1 MKLRSKKAYIAV
13 GSTLMVCLIVI
24 VGFVIINKK
33 QSNIFVNIDD
43 LEPEYVEK
51 YFDDYEKLNKKND
64 KSNILI
70 VTTKKKLKDTY
81 GATDVVNAPNNQYFL
96 QYSSEEEKNR
106 ALEKFNK
113 EEPDMDVSENTVSE
127 ISEDTVL
134 VSNYNSWGV
143 EAMGIDTLLDEF
155 QGKELNDVTV
165 AIVDTGLDVDVFN
178 ASFAGRLAGTYNVLE
193 NNDNMY
199 DNNGHGTHIAGTIA
213 ESTPSSVK
221 ILPVKVSDT
230 KNIYETDTIT
240 AINYVTYNKNAD
252 VMNMSFGSAVYSQ
265 GEYIAI
271 EAARQNNIISVA
283 AAGNENSSN
292 SSYPASFDN
301 TISIAA
307 VDSSKTKASFSNYGD
322 GIMFSTPG
330 VDIKSIA
337 SKEENR
343 VMSGTSMATPHAVSA
358 IANLKSL
365 NKNLAYDNI
374 VTILRRYSD
383 DLGDI
388 GWDEYYGY
396 GFINFK
402 DAKVCDGTDCDEYN
416 VFKKSSRDNL
426 DEVITGYEIE
436 PVLTTYNYGSVNNIL
451 NTKVNLK
458 FSNGKIKEYKLYDI
472 TNLEMS
478 DYDPY
483 SLEKQTIS
491 IKFTTSIGFK
501 VEGSFDVTNPAE
513 YESVWEYQNVGDNNI
528 ELTGFK
534 DTSFTNTL
542 LYFPSVIDG
551 YSVTGIADRDTSMFL
566 EAKDSF
572 IKVRKIF
579 LPSSIVKVGNK
590 AFYMAGT
597 ISGIN
602 VVKSYADNLSVGDY
616 AFMGVQSLYDLEASI
631 SYVGDYAFAYTM
643 SLSDFTFSDNIT
655 HIGNRAFQ
663 SSFTEGIITIPESV
677 TEIGESAFIY
687 SGLKEI
693 KFLNKMETIPSQM
706 MQGNL
711 YLEKVTLPEGLK
723 EIGSNAFSGNTKL
736 NTINLP
742 NSLTTIGNN
751 AFAGSFNGGK
761 LVIPKNVTLI
771 GTNALKATGLTEVE
785 FLNKME
791 TIPSQMMYNSSN
803 LERVVL
809 PEGLKEIGESAFYLC
824 DKLNTINLPNSLTT
838 IGNNAFGHAFDS
850 SKDTTIVIPE
860 SVTSL
865 GSLAFSE
872 SGLKEAIVLGNTLS
886 ISMFNGSKNLE
897 KVTLPETLIEIP
909 NYAFEN
915 CKNLKTINLPENL
928 YIIGDGS
935 FKGCESLSSLNLP
948 ETVMQIGESAY
959 SGAFKTTNDI
969 KITIPRNVTVIGKY
983 AFEKTNI
990 KEVEFLNSIAK
1001 IPVKMFQYNNNLEKV
1016 VLPDRIKEIDDNA
1029 FYNCK
1034 KLKTINLPDSL
1045 TTLGYSV
1052 FGYSFDPDYNTKITI
1067 PESVTSID
1075 TYTFAWSNIKE
1086 VTILSDIKTLPSNT
1100 FYSTS
1105 KLEKVTLPETIT
1117 EIGDSAFEYSNL
1129 KIFNFSKN
1137 LKRIGSSAFEESNIE
1152 NANLPDGVTEIDDSA
1167 FRGCKKLQ
1175 TINLP
1180 DSLTTLDYS
1189 VFESAFDPDY
1199 DTKITIP
1206 KSVTSIGKYIFE
1218 YSNVK
1223 EVTILSD
1230 IETLPSSAFYKAS
1243 KLEKVVLPSKLVK
1256 LDGYDFT
1263 DCTSLKSIYFDKNIS
1278 SIVDDRNVFGG
1289 LKDTLTF
1296 YVYSNTVPKTYAKSK
1311 NINYVQIDPDTIDVK
1326 NIKSKYSAFEK
1337 VNIDDV
1343 SLELT
1348 YDEKTTRKETIS
1360 NNIEIVYPDSR
1371 EDFRYGDTSIKVI
1384 AYNERGYKVEKDV
1397 NVEVVKATPK
1407 YTVPKNLTAEI
1418 GQKLYDISLP
1428 ENFAWTSD
1436 NVTFDKN
1443 GRYKFTATYTPT
1455 DLTNYEVVNNIEITV
1470 NVGDVS
1476 SLYTIT
1482 YNSNDENGL
1491 TSTQEVEENVKTK
1504 LNKNTFTRDGYEFVG
1519 WNTKTD
1525 GKGIAYTD
1533 EQEVSIKDDLVLY
1546 AQWEKVN
1553 TDITFDA
1560 NGGTV
1565 SIDSM
1570 KIPDDGY
1577 YGELPIPY
1585 KENAGFVNWACKSD
1599 GTMVSYSDEVS
1610 CTELVAVWVDN
1621 AYTFILDANGGT
1633 LSALFDNSGS
1643 YLRINSRELLSS
1655 FFLNNNK
1662 YTIDKNMFVRNDKT
1676 FKEWNTKADGS
1687 GKTYF
1692 EGELIG
1698 KDDVVLENNTFKL
1711 YAIWEDYFDYRIKD
1725 YYVDETNHYI
1735 SKIMAG
1741 TSGEDFKKKIEHSER
1756 YGVEVDTKNIDGK
1769 EVMYTGGKTRI
1780 YQGGNVY
1787 VTYTNIVIGDVN
1799 GDGAI
1804 NSADLLRIR
1813 QHLLGSKYLRGENFL
1828 ASDINY
1834 DSDINSADLLRVR
1847 QHLLGTKTIS

>member
-33 QSNIFVNIDD
+33 QTNIFVNIDD

-96 QYSSEEEKNR
+96 QYSSEEEKNK
-106 ALEKFNK
+106 ALEMFNK

-230 KNIYETDTIT
+230 REMYETDIIT

-252 VMNMSFGSAVYSQ
+252 VMNMSFGGYAYSQ

-283 AAGNENSSN
+283 GAGNNNLSDLF
-292 SSYPASFDN
+292 YPASFDN
-301 TISIAA
+301 TISITA
-307 VDSSKTKASFSNYGD
+307 VDSNKTKASFSNYGEA
-322 GIMFSTPG
+322 IMFSTPG
-330 VDIKSIA
+330 VNIKSIA
-337 SKEENR
+337 SKEENS

-388 GWDEYYGY
+388 GWDQYYGY
-396 GFINFK
+396 GFINFA
-402 DAKVCDGTDCDEYN
+402 DAKVCDGADCDEFN

-426 DEVITGYEIE
+426 DEEVDGYEIE

-451 NTKVNLK
+451 NSKVVLK
-458 FSNGKIKEYKLYDI
+458 FTNGKTKEYKLYDI
-472 TNLEMS
+472 NNLEIS

-483 SLEKQTIS
+483 SLEKQTIN
-491 IKFTTSIGFK
+491 IKFTTSLGIK
-501 VEGSFDVTNPAE
+501 VDGSFEVTNPTD

-590 AFYMAGT
+590 AFYMGGSAL
-597 ISGIN
+597 GIN
-602 VVKSYADNLSVGDY
+602 VVKSYADNLSVGNL
-616 AFMGVQSLYDLEASI
+616 AFSDASSLYDLEANI
-631 SYVGDYAFAYTM
+631 SYVGDFAFGGAR
-643 SLSDFTFSDNIT
+643 SLPNFPFSDSIT
-655 HIGNRAFQ
+655 HIGYGAFD
-663 SSFTEGIITIPESV
+663 SAFNNGVITIPESV
-677 TEIGESAFIY
+677 TEIGEQAFRA

-693 KFLNKMETIPSQM
+693 KFLNDNKIELIPSKM
-706 MQGNL
+706 MS
-711 YLEKVTLPEGLK
+711 YSDSLEKVTLPEGIK
-723 EIGSNAFSGNTKL
+723 EIGEMAFSNTKKL

-742 NSLTTIGNN
+742 ESLTTLGDSVFSE
-751 AFAGSFNGGK
+751 AFNGGK
-761 LVIPKNVTLI
+761 LVIPKNVTTI
-771 GTNALKATGLTEVE
+771 GTNALYKTGLKEIE

-791 TIPSQMMYNSSN
+791 TIPTNMMYYSSN
-803 LERVVL
+803 LEKVVL
-809 PEGLKEIGESAFYLC
+809 PEGLKEIGDSAFRLC
-824 DKLNTINLPNSLTT
+824 NKLITINLPESLTT
-838 IGNNAFGHAFDS
+838 IGSSAFEEAFDS
-850 SKDTTIVIPE
+850 SKAPTIVIP
-860 SVTSL
+860 
-865 GSLAFSE
+865 
-872 SGLKEAIVLGNTLS
+872 
-886 ISMFNGSKNLE
+886 KN
-897 KVTLPETLIEIP
+897 
-909 NYAFEN
+909 
-915 CKNLKTINLPENL
+915 
-928 YIIGDGS
+928 
-935 FKGCESLSSLNLP
+935 
-948 ETVMQIGESAY
+948 
-959 SGAFKTTNDI
+959 
-969 KITIPRNVTVIGKY
+969 
-983 AFEKTNI
+983 
-990 KEVEFLNSIAK
+990 
-1001 IPVKMFQYNNNLEKV
+1001 
-1016 VLPDRIKEIDDNA
+1016 
-1029 FYNCK
+1029 
-1034 KLKTINLPDSL
+1034 
-1045 TTLGYSV
+1045 
-1052 FGYSFDPDYNTKITI
+1052 
-1067 PESVTSID
+1067 VTSIRGSV
-1075 TYTFAWSNIKE
+1075 FKKSGLKE
-1086 VTILSDIKTLPSNT
+1086 VTILSNTLRAAMFNESEN
-1100 FYSTS
+1100 
-1105 KLEKVTLPETIT
+1105 LEKVTLPETIT
-1117 EIGDSAFEYSNL
+1117 EIPSY
-1129 KIFNFSKN
+1129 IFN
-1137 LKRIGSSAFEESNIE
+1137 
-1152 NANLPDGVTEIDDSA
+1152 
-1167 FRGCKKLQ
+1167 GCKSLKE
-1175 TINLP
+1175 INLP
-1180 DSLTTLDYS
+1180 EGLITIGD
-1189 VFESAFDPDY
+1189 EAFQGCEKLSIIDLPKELRQIGDNAFNGAFKAN
-1199 DTKITIP
+1199 DNIKITIP
-1206 KSVTSIGKYIFE
+1206 ANVTTIGTKAFANSGI
-1218 YSNVK
+1218 K
-1223 EVTILSD
+1223 EVKFLNSISKISD
-1230 IETLPSSAFYKAS
+1230 RLFLGAN
-1243 KLEKVVLPSKLVK
+1243 KLEKVILPSNLTE
-1256 LDGYDFT
+1256 LNGYDFT

-1278 SIVDDRNVFGG
+1278 SIVDDRNVFEG

-1436 NVTFDKN
+1436 NVIFDKN

-1455 DLTNYEVVNNIEITV
+1455 DLTNYEVVNDIEITV

-1476 SLYTIT
+1476 SLHTIT

-1504 LNKNTFTRDGYEFVG
+1504 LNKNTFTRDGYEFIG
-1519 WNTKTD
+1519 WNTKAD
-1525 GKGIAYTD
+1525 GKGTAYTD
-1533 EQEVSIKDDLVLY
+1533 EQKVSIKDDLVLY
-1546 AQWEKVN
+1546 AQWEKVITN
-1553 TDITFDA
+1553 ITFDA

-1585 KENAGFVNWACKSD
+1585 KENAGFVNWSCKSD
-1599 GTMVSYSDEVS
+1599 GTRVTYNSKVS
-1610 CTELVAVWVDN
+1610 CTELVATWVDN

-1633 LSALFDNSGS
+1633 LGAPFDENNSN
-1643 YLRINSRELLSS
+1643 LRINSRTNLST
-1655 FFLNNNK
+1655 FFLNDGRYPLN
-1662 YTIDKNMFVRNDKT
+1662 DNMFVKNDKV

-1687 GKTYF
+1687 GKIYL
-1692 EGELIG
+1692 EGQYVG

-1711 YAIWEDYFDYRIKD
+1711 YAIWEDKPNYKIND
-1725 YYVDETNHYI
+1725 YYVDKTNHYI

-1741 TSGEDFKKKIEHSER
+1741 TNVEVFKSKIDLNAGYR
-1756 YGVEVDTKNIDGK
+1756 VEVDTKNIDDK

-1780 YQGGNVY
+1780 YNGDVLE

-1813 QHLLGSKYLRGENFL
+1813 QHLLGNKSLSGENFL

-1834 DSDINSADLLRVR
+1834 DSDINSADILRVR

>member
-1 MKLRSKKAYIAV
+1 MKFRSKKAYIAV

-33 QSNIFVNIDD
+33 QANIFVNIDD

-96 QYSSEEEKNR
+96 QYSSEEEKNK
-106 ALEKFNK
+106 ALEMFNK

-230 KNIYETDTIT
+230 RKIHETDIIT
-240 AINYVTYNKNAD
+240 AINYVTYHQNAD
-252 VMNMSFGSAVYSQ
+252 VMNMSFGSDAYSQ

-271 EAARQNNIISVA
+271 EAAKERNIISVG
-283 AAGNENSSN
+283 AAGNDNTAN
-292 SSYPASFDN
+292 LSYPASFDN

-307 VDSSKTKASFSNYGD
+307 VDSSKTKASFSNYGEA
-322 GIMFSTPG
+322 IMFSAPG
-330 VDIKSIA
+330 VNIKSIA
-337 SKEENR
+337 SKEENS

-365 NKNLAYDNI
+365 NKDLSLEE
-374 VTILRRYSD
+374 TILLLRRYSD

-402 DAKVCDGTDCDEYN
+402 EAKVCDGTDCDEYN
-416 VFKKSSRDNL
+416 VFKKSSHDNL
-426 DEVITGYEIE
+426 DEEVDGYEIE

-451 NTKVNLK
+451 NTKVVLK
-458 FSNGKIKEYKLYDI
+458 FTNGKTKEYKLYDI
-472 TNLEMS
+472 NNLKINN
-478 DYDPY
+478 YDPY
-483 SLEKQTIS
+483 SLEKQTIN
-491 IKFTTSIGFK
+491 IKFTTSLGIK
-501 VEGSFDVTNPAE
+501 VEGSFEVTNPTD

-534 DTSFTNTL
+534 DTNFTNTL

-579 LPSSIVKVGNK
+579 LPSSIAKVGNN
-590 AFYMAGT
+590 AFYMNGT
-597 ISGIN
+597 FLGIN
-602 VVKSYADNLSVGDY
+602 VVKSYADNLSVGKF
-616 AFMGVQSLYDLEASI
+616 AFSGASSLYDLEANI
-631 SYVGDYAFAYTM
+631 SYVGDNAFYDAS
-643 SLSDFTFSDNIT
+643 SLTDFPFSDNINY
-655 HIGNRAFQ
+655 IGSMAFY
-663 SSFTEGIITIPESV
+663 SAFNDGVITIPESV
-677 TEIGESAFIY
+677 TEIGEQAFRA

-693 KFLNKMETIPSQM
+693 KFLNNNKMETIPYQM
-706 MQGNL
+706 MSNSDF
-711 YLEKVTLPEGLK
+711 LEKVILPEGIK
-723 EIGSNAFSGNTKL
+723 EIGKMAFSNTREL

-742 NSLTTIGNN
+742 ESLTTLGDMAFYNAFGDGKLVIPQNVTTIGNN
-751 AFAGSFNGGK
+751 ALYS
-761 LVIPKNVTLI
+761 
-771 GTNALKATGLTEVE
+771 TGLKEID
-785 FLNKME
+785 FLNKMDV
-791 TIPSQMMYNSSN
+791 IPDQMMY
-803 LERVVL
+803 
-809 PEGLKEIGESAFYLC
+809 
-824 DKLNTINLPNSLTT
+824 
-838 IGNNAFGHAFDS
+838 
-850 SKDTTIVIPE
+850 
-860 SVTSL
+860 
-865 GSLAFSE
+865 
-872 SGLKEAIVLGNTLS
+872 
-886 ISMFNGSKNLE
+886 
-897 KVTLPETLIEIP
+897 
-909 NYAFEN
+909 EN
-915 CKNLKTINLPENL
+915 
-928 YIIGDGS
+928 
-935 FKGCESLSSLNLP
+935 
-948 ETVMQIGESAY
+948 
-959 SGAFKTTNDI
+959 
-969 KITIPRNVTVIGKY
+969 R
-983 AFEKTNI
+983 
-990 KEVEFLNSIAK
+990 
-1001 IPVKMFQYNNNLEKV
+1001 NLEKV
-1016 VLPDRIKEIDDNA
+1016 VLPDGLKEIGVNA
-1029 FYNCK
+1029 FEYCK
-1034 KLKTINLPDSL
+1034 KLTTIKLPDSL
-1045 TTLGYSV
+1045 TRLGVGAFAYA
-1052 FGYSFDPDYNTKITI
+1052 FDPDKNVSIEIPKNLETI
-1067 PESVTSID
+1067 ESSAF
-1075 TYTFAWSNIKE
+1075 YQSGLKE
-1086 VTILSDIKTLPSNT
+1086 VNVLSETVSSSMFASSVN
-1100 FYSTS
+1100 
-1105 KLEKVTLPETIT
+1105 LEKVTLSDGVKEISSNAFASCVRLKTINFPDSLT
-1117 EIGDSAFEYSNL
+1117 TIGKSAFFNSFWAGDDIKITIPKNVTTIGKSAFKNAKISEVELLNDISVIPAEMFNGCSSLKKVILPENL
-1129 KIFNFSKN
+1129 TE
-1137 LKRIGSSAFEESNIE
+1137 IGSSAFYDN
-1152 NANLPDGVTEIDDSA
+1152 NH
-1167 FRGCKKLQ
+1167 LQ

-1180 DSLTTLDYS
+1180 KTL
-1189 VFESAFDPDY
+1189 
-1199 DTKITIP
+1199 
-1206 KSVTSIGKYIFE
+1206 TSIGQ
-1218 YSNVK
+1218 
-1223 EVTILSD
+1223 
-1230 IETLPSSAFYKAS
+1230 SAFYGAFDVES
-1243 KLEKVVLPSKLVK
+1243 KVKFTIPDNVTNIGQSAFENSNIVEAKIGNGIEELSNSAFKNSKTLEKVFISNSLTSLPKSS
-1256 LDGYDFT
+1256 FT
-1263 DCTSLKSIYFDKNIS
+1263 GCTSLKELHFDKGINLVEDGSFEDI
-1278 SIVDDRNVFGG
+1278 
-1289 LKDTLTF
+1289 KDTLTF

-1326 NIKSKYSAFEK
+1326 NIKAKYSAFEK

-1455 DLTNYEVVNNIEITV
+1455 DLTNYEVLNDIEITV

-1476 SLYTIT
+1476 SLHTIT

-1504 LNKNTFTRDGYEFVG
+1504 LNKNTFTRDGYEFIG
-1519 WNTKTD
+1519 WNTKAD
-1525 GKGIAYTD
+1525 GKGTAYTD

-1585 KENAGFVNWACKSD
+1585 KENAGFVNWSCKSD
-1599 GTMVSYSDEVS
+1599 GTRVTYNSKVS
-1610 CTELVAVWVDN
+1610 CTELVATWVDN

-1633 LSALFDNSGS
+1633 LGAPFDENNSN
-1643 YLRINSRELLSS
+1643 LRINSRTNLST
-1655 FFLNNNK
+1655 FFLNDGRYPLN
-1662 YTIDKNMFVRNDKT
+1662 DNMFVKNDKV

-1687 GKTYF
+1687 GKIYL
-1692 EGELIG
+1692 EGQYVG

-1711 YAIWEDYFDYRIKD
+1711 YAIWEDKPNYKIND
-1725 YYVDETNHYI
+1725 YYVDKTNHYI

-1741 TSGEDFKKKIEHSER
+1741 TNVEVFKSKIDLNAGYR
-1756 YGVEVDTKNIDGK
+1756 VEVDTKSVEGK

-1780 YQGGNVY
+1780 YNGDVLE

-1813 QHLLGSKYLRGENFL
+1813 QHLLGNKSLSGENFL

-1834 DSDINSADLLRVR
+1834 DSDINSADILRVR